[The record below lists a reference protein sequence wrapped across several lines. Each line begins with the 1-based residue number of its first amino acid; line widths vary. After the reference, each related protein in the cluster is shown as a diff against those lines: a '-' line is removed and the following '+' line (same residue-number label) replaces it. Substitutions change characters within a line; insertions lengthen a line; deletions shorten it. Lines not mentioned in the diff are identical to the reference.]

1 MDGSGVGLLI
11 GVVVGVL
18 ATLAI
23 AWPRLRLAALR
34 RRRNENQLAA
44 LRRALDTQ
52 RDEAAR
58 SRDMLNAI
66 LETYPRPV
74 ILTDRDRRVIL
85 ANPAALALTRMTREQ
100 VIGRRAAT
108 VLQDYD
114 TTRLLLDAAR
124 ANAPQ
129 ERTFERATTGQT
141 WRVAVT
147 PIAIE
152 SAFGAVAQSATSDAD
167 KSSDDTAAYKTP
179 ASGPPPQP
187 THLILTIE
195 DLTELRRLET
205 VRRDFVAHVSHELR
219 TPLAAV
225 KLLSETL
232 VNALDRDPASART
245 FARRITA
252 ETDHLAQM
260 VAELLELSRIE
271 SGRIQ
276 LDQEPTDMAALIE
289 AVIER
294 MQPLAQQSGITL
306 RAEVPDTLPDAQ
318 ADGER
323 VGEAL
328 VNLIHNG
335 LKYTPSGGSVT
346 VSATAVCADALA
358 ARAPIFPGAATSLTP
373 LDQAALAASS
383 SEQVMVVRVRDTGV
397 GIGEDD
403 LPRVFERFFKVDRA
417 RTRALDSVGVDQSN
431 ANDQTAASDAE
442 TVPAQIQAAAGTGL
456 GLAITRH
463 LIELHGGRIWAES
476 RLGMG
481 SVFSFTLPLADATT
495 SSSPEA

>member
-1 MDGSGVGLLI
+1 MDGSGISLLVGI
-11 GVVVGVL
+11 VVGAL

-23 AWPRLRLAALR
+23 AWPRLRLAVLRQHRAENRLATLR
-34 RRRNENQLAA
+34 RTLDAEREEAS
-44 LRRALDTQ
+44 RA
-52 RDEAAR
+52 RA
-58 SRDMLNAI
+58 MLNAI

-74 ILTDRDRRVIL
+74 IITDRERRVL
-85 ANPAALALTRMTREQ
+85 FANPAALAVVRLPGEQ

-108 VLQDYD
+108 IIQDYD
-114 TTRLLLDAAR
+114 TTRMLLDASR
-124 ANAPQ
+124 TNTPQ
-129 ERTFERATTGQT
+129 EGAFERATTGQT
-141 WRVAVT
+141 WRVVVT
-147 PIAIE
+147 PIAVE
-152 SAFGAVAQSATSDAD
+152 SEVSAIAVSDANTVNG
-167 KSSDDTAAYKTP
+167 SIPSAASAVSTYTAP
-179 ASGPPPQP
+179 ASGPRPQP

-195 DLTELRRLET
+195 DLTELRRLEM

-232 VNALDRDPASART
+232 VNALDRDPASARD

-252 ETDHLAQM
+252 ETDHLSQM

-271 SGRIQ
+271 SGKIQ
-276 LDQEPTDMAALIE
+276 LDQEPTDIAAVIE

-306 RAEVPDTLPDAQ
+306 RAEDTEALPAAL

-335 LKYTPSGGSVT
+335 LKYTPAGGSVT
-346 VSATAVCADALA
+346 VSASAVGADALA
-358 ARAPIFPGAATSLTP
+358 ALPPAFPGAVSSLTP
-373 LDQAALAASS
+373 ADQASLAPGAAC
-383 SEQVMVVRVRDTGV
+383 MLVVCVRDSGV
-397 GIGEDD
+397 GISEDD

-417 RTRALDSVGVDQSN
+417 RTRTPAREGDDHHGAVD
-431 ANDQTAASDAE
+431 ADA
-442 TVPAQIQAAAGTGL
+442 VPAQTQAAAGTGL

-481 SVFSFTLPLADATT
+481 SAFCFTLPLAPLANTAGQHPT
-495 SSSPEA
+495 